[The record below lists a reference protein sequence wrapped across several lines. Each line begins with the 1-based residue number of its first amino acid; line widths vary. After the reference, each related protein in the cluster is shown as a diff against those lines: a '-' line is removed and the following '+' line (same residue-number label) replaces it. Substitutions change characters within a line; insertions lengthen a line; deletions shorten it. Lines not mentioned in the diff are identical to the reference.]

1 MTLSARL
8 ITPKGEIIELT
19 PETYRRVRKLV
30 VSSRP
35 KRITSRFI
43 HSTYGKYASRPSMT
57 KALLAQRA
65 ADLALEEAK
74 IKRWHGRK

>member
-43 HSTYGKYASRPSMT
+43 HSTYGKYAGRPSMT
-57 KALLAQRA
+57 KALLAERA
-65 ADLALEEAK
+65 TDLALEEAK

>member
-1 MTLSARL
+1 MALPPRL

-19 PETYRRVRKLV
+19 PETYRRIRKLV
-30 VSSRP
+30 VSPRS
-35 KRITSRFI
+35 KRATARFI
-43 HSTYGKYASRPSMT
+43 HSTYGKYAGKPSLT
-57 KALLAQRA
+57 QVLLVQRA